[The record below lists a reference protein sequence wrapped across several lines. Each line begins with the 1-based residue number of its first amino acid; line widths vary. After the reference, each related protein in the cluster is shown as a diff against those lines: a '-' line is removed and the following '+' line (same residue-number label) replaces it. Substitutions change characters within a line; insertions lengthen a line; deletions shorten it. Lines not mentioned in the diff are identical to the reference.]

1 MAKRDFYEVLGV
13 AKNASDEEIKK
24 AYRKLAMKFHPD
36 RHQGDDAKEA
46 EGKFK
51 EVKEAYEMLSDAQK
65 RAAYDQYGHAGMGA
79 GGGGGAHGF
88 SMEDIFSQFGDVF
101 GGDDGVFGSFFG
113 GGGGGRSRRSAGSN
127 IRIKIKLTLPEMK
140 AGVEKTVKYRRMVQA
155 EGVKYATCKQ
165 CNGTGAVRRI
175 QNTFLGQMAT
185 NSPCPVCSGMGKMIE
200 SKPKEANEQGLI
212 SQEIETSIRIPG
224 GVAEG
229 MQLSMSGKG
238 NYGPGGGSAGDLI
251 VLVEGIAHD
260 DLTREDNN
268 VIYHLWLSFTQATLG
283 DSVEVPTL
291 DGKVRIKIDAGTQPG
306 KMLRLKGK
314 GFPDLNGYGTG
325 DQMVILNVYVPTK
338 VSSDEK
344 AILEKLG
351 EAENFKPSSKEKSFF
366 DKLKDL
372 F

>member
-1 MAKRDFYEVLGV
+1 
-13 AKNASDEEIKK
+13 
-24 AYRKLAMKFHPD
+24 
-36 RHQGDDAKEA
+36 
-46 EGKFK
+46 
-51 EVKEAYEMLSDAQK
+51 
-65 RAAYDQYGHAGMGA
+65 
-79 GGGGGAHGF
+79 
-88 SMEDIFSQFGDVF
+88 
-101 GGDDGVFGSFFG
+101 
-113 GGGGGRSRRSAGSN
+113 
-127 IRIKIKLTLPEMK
+127 MK

-155 EGVKYATCKQ
+155 EAVKYATCKQ

-338 VSSDEK
+338 VNSEEK
-344 AILEKLG
+344 ALLEKLA
-351 EAENFKPSSKEKSFF
+351 ESENFKPSSKEKSFF